1 MAGGPRFCPK
11 LSAGPVLDSLPCAS
25 HHLCAARSYVLTSP
39 QGTELSA
46 FTNHPEKSNH
56 TELAELERE
65 EECSEEGPILQHST
79 ISGLLPVL
87 LPVLF
92 LSFSGAM
99 TKYLPRLL
107 KPHPLIAVS

>member
-1 MAGGPRFCPK
+1 MAQG
-11 LSAGPVLDSLPCAS
+11 SAPNSLPDQFWTPCLVLLITSVLPDLICS
-25 HHLCAARSYVLTSP
+25 HHP

-79 ISGLLPVL
+79 FSGLLPVL